1 MKVIVILLLTA
12 NLTVEELRFQTH
24 GLDCFQL
31 GNAWREANTTYH
43 GARNTDPKQQGNYTD
58 NNELLLGYYCK

>member
-12 NLTVEELRFQTH
+12 NLTVQEIQLPTH

-31 GNAWREANTTYH
+31 GNAWREANTTH
-43 GARNTDPKQQGNYTD
+43 RGAGSDQGNYLP
-58 NNELLLGYYCK
+58 NGNLMFAYYCE